1 MPENFAKRLR
11 QLIREFGSRY
21 ALAKASGIAQS
32 TLQSYEAGS
41 KPGMEAL
48 VRLAQVGN
56 VDLNWLLNG
65 IGEMR
70 PTGVLPGAVFADI
83 LTVDQYE
90 RGTALSMEIV
100 IGQIPFSRHFLEK
113 KLGLKEPTH
122 KTLLAIEAGWD
133 LYHIAPGDLVLI
145 DRSQAHLPRDGV
157 YLLDFPGIELRGL
170 FTYPG
175 DKVNVVGP
183 EHQES
188 RRAEGVGRGR
198 TRRNAGWS
206 TMSRSELLGV
216 GRGTFSKVVGRAVWT
231 GRAL

>member
-1 MPENFAKRLR
+1 MPDNFADRLR
-11 QLIREFGSRY
+11 QLILEFGSRY
-21 ALAKASGIAQS
+21 ALAKASDIPQS

-48 VRLAQVGN
+48 VHLAQVGN

-65 IGEMR
+65 TGKMR
-70 PTGVLPGAVFADI
+70 PTGVLSGAVFADI

-90 RGTALSMEIV
+90 RGTALAMEIV
-100 IGQIPFSRHFLEK
+100 IGQIPFSRHFLEE
-113 KLGLKEPTH
+113 KLALKEPTH

-133 LYHIAPGDLVLI
+133 LYHIGRGDLVLI
-145 DRSQAHLPRDGV
+145 DRRQAHLPRDGV

-170 FTYPG
+170 FAYPG
-175 DKVNVVGP
+175 EKVNVVGP

-188 RRAEGVGRGR
+188 PRAKQLGRGR
-198 TRRNAGWS
+198 TRRNSGWS
-206 TMSRSELLGV
+206 AMSRSELLGL
-216 GRGTFSKVVGRAVWT
+216 GRGALSKVVGRAVWT